1 MHLGRFFRQRSRK
14 ISFDELSEKL
24 DPRLLPPAAANGC
37 CGSAKGH
44 SPAPAGTG
52 KMRRNRPFSGSRAN
66 RGVQPQFG
74 TFTPGTFARK
84 TEPSFLGHPRK
95 PQALDKG
102 GLEQGADLG
111 HPVIPSGVQAGDAGK
126 PILAAQPA
134 GFREFG
140 SRALSLTV

>member
-52 KMRRNRPFSGSRAN
+52 KMRRFRPFARSPADAVFRQLA
-66 RGVQPQFG
+66 G
-74 TFTPGTFARK
+74 TSA
-84 TEPSFLGHPRK
+84 
-95 PQALDKG
+95 
-102 GLEQGADLG
+102 
-111 HPVIPSGVQAGDAGK
+111 
-126 PILAAQPA
+126 A
-134 GFREFG
+134 GFGGRRGWIGGEKSNLTIVCG
-140 SRALSLTV
+140 CRVRAV